1 LGRFDDRRP
10 VAGSS
15 DLFVARDAAHG
26 GVERALHVVE
36 ITPARAAALRARV
49 REASQ
54 LSHPHLARWVTV
66 GEEDGKVLLAREWV
80 AGPALAPGMDPQ
92 EAGRLLVQVLDAL
105 AHAHWHD
112 LHHGAVRPSCLLRD
126 GDGRVVLADLGLAPH
141 GSAQGDLRGI
151 ADTLE
156 ALAPDLPD
164 ALAGVVASTH
174 AGAYPTARDQQHAL
188 KQALLADP
196 GPAWG
201 RWLLGGS
208 LLLAMLM
215 ALLMCWGRGSTPSVP
230 TPPPPVTTAVP
241 SPAPAPVVAPIPPAS
256 PPVPKP
262 SPTPRR
268 PAPPS
273 PEPEPE
279 PVPEPVPEPQV
290 VVIPVPVPITV
301 VVPAPVPEPVPE
313 VVPEPAPPVPAPQP
327 MPTSLP
333 ATGKWTVE
341 GDGAG
346 GFVLRLIADQAVQDR
361 LGRSGRAVFEVR
373 CARGKARVTLHPG
386 VRSVERIMVDGIDS
400 QQVLVRADLGPL
412 GVRKL
417 KFATEE
423 GRPLSLGRRGSSWLS
438 DAGGLTEV
446 RLTYTPFASDAVV
459 APFDWRGFDVAW
471 AQAGAACE

>member
-1 LGRFDDRRP
+1 MGRFDDRRP

-15 DLFVARDAAHG
+15 ELFVARDAAHG
-26 GVERALHVVE
+26 GVERALHVIE

-112 LHHGAVRPSCLLRD
+112 LHHGAVRPSCVLRD
-126 GDGRVVLADLGLAPH
+126 GVGRVVLADLGLAPH
-141 GSAQGDLRGI
+141 GSAQGDLRAV

-156 ALAPDLPD
+156 ALVPDLPD

-208 LLLAMLM
+208 LLLAVLV
-215 ALLMCWGRGSTPSVP
+215 ALLMCWGPGNTPAP
-230 TPPPPVTTAVP
+230 EPPPVATAIP
-241 SPAPAPVVAPIPPAS
+241 SPAPAPVVAPTPPAPS
-256 PPVPKP
+256 PVTKP
-262 SPTPRR
+262 APTPRR
-268 PAPPS
+268 PRPPS
-273 PEPEPE
+273 PEPV
-279 PVPEPVPEPQV
+279 PVPDPAPEPQV
-290 VVIPVPVPITV
+290 VVIPTPVPVTV
-301 VVPAPVPEPVPE
+301 VVPAPVPEPVPVAISE
-313 VVPEPAPPVPAPQP
+313 PVVPAPPP
-327 MPTSLP
+327 MPTTLP

-341 GDGAG
+341 GDGDD
-346 GFVLRLIADQAVQDR
+346 GFVLRLISDQAVQDR

-373 CARGKARVTLHPG
+373 CARGKARITLHPG
-386 VRSVERIMVDGIDS
+386 VRSVERILLDGVDSG
-400 QQVLVRADLGPL
+400 QVLVRADLGPL
-412 GVRKL
+412 GVREL

-423 GRPLSLGRRGSSWLS
+423 GRPLSLGRRGSSWLPE
-438 DAGGLTEV
+438 AGGLTQV